1 MNFKMLRILSLLFAP
16 MAANAQFTTLDYQ
29 GNVMSGGDQLSGFIT
44 LSGSGAA
51 SNVTSFQFNVTDGTP
66 LGDGPYP
73 SIALTTANGVVTGAI
88 VDWDKPAIGG
98 SYIFDISFSIGPH
111 GDTYN
116 NFAAGGPSGECLPY
130 CGVMESN
137 STPGVWEVVRAPEI
151 DPASAASGLTLL
163 LGSIA
168 VLRGRRKQ
176 ISN

>member
-1 MNFKMLRILSLLFAP
+1 MNYKALGFMSLLTGP
-16 MAANAQFTTLDYQ
+16 MVAHAQFTTLDYQ
-29 GNVMSGGDQLSGFIT
+29 GNVMNGGDQLTGSIT
-44 LSGSGAA
+44 FSGSGAT

-88 VDWDKPAIGG
+88 VDWDKPEIGG
-98 SYIFDISFSIGPH
+98 SYIFDISFSIGPQ

-116 NFAAGGPSGECLPY
+116 NFAAGGPAGECIPI

-151 DPASAASGLTLL
+151 DPACTASGLTLL
-163 LGSIA
+163 LGGIA
-168 VLRGRRKQ
+168 VLRGRRKLE
-176 ISN
+176 S